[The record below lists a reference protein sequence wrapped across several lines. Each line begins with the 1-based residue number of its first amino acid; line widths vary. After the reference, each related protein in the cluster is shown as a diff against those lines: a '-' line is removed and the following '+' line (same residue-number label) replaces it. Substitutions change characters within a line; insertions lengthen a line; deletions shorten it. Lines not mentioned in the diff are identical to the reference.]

1 MTERALKSL
10 RVPVKQLRRECNPAV
25 FKFRTTAE
33 LAPID
38 RVRRGGRLLDDRN
51 RLGPHATGL
60 SCNINHGGCQRRHR
74 LRS

>member
-33 LAPID
+33 LAPHAAA
-38 RVRRGGRLLDDRN
+38 RKNKMTRSFTRAHSSNRR
-51 RLGPHATGL
+51 
-60 SCNINHGGCQRRHR
+60 
-74 LRS
+74 RSSRSD